1 MSVQPVPFF
10 SGALYA
16 RKSCFVYLP
25 SSYESTDR
33 EYPVVYLLHG
43 MYGSESDWLLKGNAE
58 ATLNR
63 MMQAGELGEC
73 IVVFPNDGGYGQGT
87 FYIDWYDGTGN
98 FEQYIVDDLVP
109 FIDETFRTIKDKQYR
124 YVGGLSMGGFGA
136 FSLALRN
143 PGVFGA
149 AASLSGA
156 LGSLR
161 LMPYPNFARSEFPRM
176 FGPRHG
182 ERVQA
187 HDQLLL
193 TAALH
198 ASVDRPH
205 LYFDCGKEDYLYE
218 YNAAFNRH
226 LDEIGYPHVYT
237 EYLGEHNWAYWTEH
251 LPDALRFF
259 ETCRIK
265 AGL

>member
-1 MSVQPVPFF
+1 
-10 SGALYA
+10 
-16 RKSCFVYLP
+16 
-25 SSYESTDR
+25 
-33 EYPVVYLLHG
+33 
-43 MYGSESDWLLKGNAE
+43 
-58 ATLNR
+58 
-63 MMQAGELGEC
+63 
-73 IVVFPNDGGYGQGT
+73 
-87 FYIDWYDGTGN
+87 
-98 FEQYIVDDLVP
+98 
-109 FIDETFRTIKDKQYR
+109 
-124 YVGGLSMGGFGA
+124 MGGFGA

-187 HDQLLL
+187 HDLLLL

-198 ASVDRPH
+198 ASGDRPH

-218 YNAAFNRH
+218 YNAAFKRH
-226 LDEIGYPHVYT
+226 LDEIGYPHLYT
-237 EYLGEHNWAYWTEH
+237 EYSGEHNWAYWTEH